1 MGMVTKPREVWGDLA
16 TSAFIEASHLFKSL
30 DEEARED
37 LIKLAQSV
45 CFTAGEVVLRQG
57 EGGEFFYLIQDGSV
71 DVTALRD
78 GQAAEVGILD
88 RGAFFGESHA
98 LTGAPHRATISART
112 DICVIQFP
120 SPIIGAL
127 AERFPK
133 VRKLLEA
140 VSSGRGKETTSKAD
154 D

>member
-1 MGMVTKPREVWGDLA
+1 MATEPREVWGDLA
-16 TSAFIEASHLFKSL
+16 SSAFIEASILFKSL
-30 DEEARED
+30 DDEARED
-37 LIKLAQSV
+37 LVKLAQLV
-45 CFTAGEVVLRQG
+45 CFTAGEVILREG

-78 GQAAEVGILD
+78 GQATELGTLD

-98 LTGAPHRATISART
+98 LTGALHRATITART
-112 DICVIQFP
+112 DLTVIQFP
-120 SPIIGAL
+120 SSIIGAL

-140 VSSGRGKETTSKAD
+140 VSSRRVDKETTSKSAD
-154 D
+154 